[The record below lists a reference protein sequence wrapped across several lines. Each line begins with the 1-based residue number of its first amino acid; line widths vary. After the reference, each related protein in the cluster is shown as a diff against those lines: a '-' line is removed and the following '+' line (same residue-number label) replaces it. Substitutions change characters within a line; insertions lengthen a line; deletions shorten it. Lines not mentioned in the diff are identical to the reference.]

1 MRYIKVLI
9 LAVFIFLC
17 LIFFFQN
24 QAPLSQEMQMTLNL
38 FFIPPMTSITLPFYF
53 LLIAAFFLGC
63 VLCWLMLIW
72 DRINVSAKLMKSHSL
87 NRKLAKQVAQLQRV
101 IDDKKSKEAASLAI
115 PASTTKT
122 VDVKTTDDS
131 VYPPRQEEDEAA
143 PKDTAKS

>member
-38 FFIPPMTSITLPFYF
+38 FFIPPMTSISLPFYF
-53 LLIAAFFLGC
+53 LLIAAFFLGA

-72 DRINVSAKLMKSHSL
+72 DRIHISTKYMGARRRANKLEK
-87 NRKLAKQVAQLQRV
+87 KVASMQTT
-101 IDDKKSKEAASLAI
+101 IDDLKAKEAAALAI
-115 PASTTKT
+115 PVHTTKT
-122 VDVKTTDDS
+122 VDMEKKDAT
-131 VYPPRQEEDEAA
+131 VYPPKQGEDEAA
-143 PKDTAKS
+143 PKDNA